1 MRSHLVAAGVGAAA
15 TALLGV
21 AALALGTGPAGASPT
36 TFTTPGTGQ
45 QFQVPAG

>member
-21 AALALGTGPAGASPT
+21 AALALGPRDMATGANY
-36 TFTTPGTGQ
+36 
-45 QFQVPAG
+45 